1 MIAHSSKVGV
11 KHNQHK
17 LAPVRIV
24 VKEMEVMLSAQ
35 MLPWI

>member
-1 MIAHSSKVGV
+1 MIAHSSKEGV

-24 VKEMEVMLSAQ
+24 KEMEVMLSAQ
-35 MLPWI
+35 MLP